1 MPAHSQALQTQAYA
15 GGQQQR
21 NPAVEGNAGGVAAG
35 PLVLVVD
42 DHADM
47 RAYVVQC
54 LEADFRVLT
63 AAEGEAGLAHIT
75 DTLPD
80 LVVSDLMMPVLD
92 GLKLCRRLKTDE
104 RTSHIP
110 VVLLTARTT
119 DGSRLAGLEREMA
132 NADFDVEQFSAALHL
147 SRIQLYR
154 KLKALT
160 DQAPTDFVRTL
171 RLRRAAQLL
180 AGQAGNVAD
189 VAYQVGFT
197 NLSYFSKCFRAQF
210 GHVPSEHTATA

>member
-47 RAYVVQC
+47 RAYVAQC

-63 AAEGEAGLAHIT
+63 AAQVEAGLAQIT

-92 GLKLCRRLKTDE
+92 GLE
-104 RTSHIP
+104 R
-110 VVLLTARTT
+110 
-119 DGSRLAGLEREMA
+119 
-132 NADFDVEQFSAALHL
+132 
-147 SRIQLYR
+147 
-154 KLKALT
+154 
-160 DQAPTDFVRTL
+160 
-171 RLRRAAQLL
+171 
-180 AGQAGNVAD
+180 
-189 VAYQVGFT
+189 
-197 NLSYFSKCFRAQF
+197 
-210 GHVPSEHTATA
+210 